1 MKPQAKTV
9 PSDDCV
15 VTIDSVD
22 YPLHEGE
29 SVTVVP
35 GFSVGDIQ
43 LMRQLAELQPK
54 VDAAEGGIEKVG
66 ITDDVIA
73 GTVTALSRRVLA
85 WTWTDDA
92 GRLLPQPLGNPAAF
106 ATLRIEELMY
116 LALIVRGE
124 SPGERKNGSRPS
136 PTSSSAIRT
145 SRRRAAKA

>member
-1 MKPQAKTV
+1 MKPTARIV

-15 VTIDSVD
+15 VTIDGVD
-22 YPLHEGE
+22 YALHEGE

-43 LMRQLAELQPK
+43 LMRRFSELQPQL
-54 VDAAEGGIEKVG
+54 DAATSPGEQIG
-66 ITDDVIA
+66 ITADTCNEIID
-73 GTVTALSRRVLA
+73 ALCKRLLA

-92 GRLLPQPLGNPAAF
+92 GRYLPQPLGNPVAF
-106 ATLRIEELMY
+106 APLRVEELMY
-116 LALIVRGE
+116 LALVVRGE

-136 PTSSSAIRT
+136 RTSSSATRT